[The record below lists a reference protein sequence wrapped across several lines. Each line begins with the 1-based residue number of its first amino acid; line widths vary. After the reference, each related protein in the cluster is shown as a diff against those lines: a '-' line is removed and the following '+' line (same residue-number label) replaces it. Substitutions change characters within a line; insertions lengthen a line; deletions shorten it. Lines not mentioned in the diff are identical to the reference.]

1 MSSPIH
7 VYSEIGKLKTVMLHR
22 PGKELENLAP
32 DILHRM
38 LIDDIP
44 YLKIAQEEHD
54 AFAHVL
60 RQQGIK
66 VLYLEDLLAE
76 SLTDEKVRRAFLDQ
90 LLDESSIKKQDPLH
104 QLLLNYLQELPTKE
118 MVKTVIA
125 GIRKSAIHNS
135 TPSLADLAEDPDYP
149 FYLDP
154 MPNVYFTRDQQAAI
168 GSGMTINRMTF
179 RARRRESLFMET
191 ILKNHPDFKNAT
203 IPVWRDR
210 YHHGRLEGGDELVL
224 NNHVLAVGISQRT
237 SATAI
242 TDLAHNLF
250 GHSSYDTILAI
261 KIPHNHA
268 MMHLDTVFTM
278 INYDQ
283 FTVHPFILDKAGKI
297 DIYVLQ
303 PDDHNGVKITEKNDL
318 VQVLKENLHL
328 SELDL
333 IPTGGGGIL
342 VIVKDGHLRGVA
354 GVIDKDFSAAKMA
367 EDINADEL
375 VILTTVDHAFLNYG
389 KENQQA
395 IGKIKVEQLKQYL
408 AAGYFAA
415 GSMKPK
421 IEAAIEF
428 VEKTGNLAIITSLSN
443 ANKLADGVGTIVYN

>member
-135 TPSLADLAEDPDYP
+135 TPSLADLAEDPDHP

-210 YHHGRLEGGDELVL
+210 YHHGRLEGGNELVL

-333 IPTGGGGIL
+333 IPTGGGDPI
-342 VIVKDGHLRGVA
+342 
-354 GVIDKDFSAAKMA
+354 AAPR
-367 EDINADEL
+367 
-375 VILTTVDHAFLNYG
+375 
-389 KENQQA
+389 
-395 IGKIKVEQLKQYL
+395 EQWND
-408 AAGYFAA
+408 
-415 GSMKPK
+415 SSN
-421 IEAAIEF
+421 
-428 VEKTGNLAIITSLSN
+428 TLAIAPGEVVTYDRNYVSNDLLRKHGIIVHEIRSSELSRGRGGPRCMSCP
-443 ANKLADGVGTIVYN
+443 LVREDL

>member
-224 NNHVLAVGISQRT
+224 NNHVLAVGISQLT

-333 IPTGGGGIL
+333 IPTGGGDPIAAPREQWN
-342 VIVKDGHLRGVA
+342 DG
-354 GVIDKDFSAAKMA
+354 S
-367 EDINADEL
+367 N
-375 VILTTVDHAFLNYG
+375 T
-389 KENQQA
+389 
-395 IGKIKVEQLKQYL
+395 
-408 AAGYFAA
+408 
-415 GSMKPK
+415 
-421 IEAAIEF
+421 
-428 VEKTGNLAIITSLSN
+428 LAIAPGEVVTYDRNYVSNDLLRKHGIIVHEIRSSELSRGRGGPRCMSCP
-443 ANKLADGVGTIVYN
+443 LIREDL

>member
-1 MSSPIH
+1 
-7 VYSEIGKLKTVMLHR
+7 MLHR

-44 YLKIAQEEHD
+44 YLKIAQEEYD

-154 MPNVYFTRDQQAAI
+154 MPNVYFTQDQQAAI

-250 GHSSYDTILAI
+250 DHSSYDTILAI

-333 IPTGGGGIL
+333 IPTGGGDPIAAPREQWN
-342 VIVKDGHLRGVA
+342 DG
-354 GVIDKDFSAAKMA
+354 S
-367 EDINADEL
+367 N
-375 VILTTVDHAFLNYG
+375 T
-389 KENQQA
+389 
-395 IGKIKVEQLKQYL
+395 
-408 AAGYFAA
+408 
-415 GSMKPK
+415 
-421 IEAAIEF
+421 
-428 VEKTGNLAIITSLSN
+428 LAIAPGEVVTYDRNYVSNDLLRKHGIIVHEIRSSELSRGRGGPRCMSCP
-443 ANKLADGVGTIVYN
+443 LVREDL

>member
-333 IPTGGGGIL
+333 IPTGGGDPIAAPREQWN
-342 VIVKDGHLRGVA
+342 DG
-354 GVIDKDFSAAKMA
+354 S
-367 EDINADEL
+367 N
-375 VILTTVDHAFLNYG
+375 T
-389 KENQQA
+389 
-395 IGKIKVEQLKQYL
+395 
-408 AAGYFAA
+408 
-415 GSMKPK
+415 
-421 IEAAIEF
+421 
-428 VEKTGNLAIITSLSN
+428 LAIAPGEVVTYDRNYVSNDLLRKHGIIVHEIRSSELSRGCGGPRCMSCP
-443 ANKLADGVGTIVYN
+443 LIREDL

>member
-328 SELDL
+328 SELNL
-333 IPTGGGGIL
+333 IPTGGGDPIAAPREQWN
-342 VIVKDGHLRGVA
+342 DG
-354 GVIDKDFSAAKMA
+354 S
-367 EDINADEL
+367 N
-375 VILTTVDHAFLNYG
+375 T
-389 KENQQA
+389 
-395 IGKIKVEQLKQYL
+395 
-408 AAGYFAA
+408 
-415 GSMKPK
+415 
-421 IEAAIEF
+421 
-428 VEKTGNLAIITSLSN
+428 LAIAPGEVVTYDRNYVSNDLLRKHGIIVHEIRSSELSRGRGGPRCMSCP
-443 ANKLADGVGTIVYN
+443 LIREDL

>member
-1 MSSPIH
+1 
-7 VYSEIGKLKTVMLHR
+7 MLHR

-44 YLKIAQEEHD
+44 YLKIAQDEHD

-104 QLLLNYLQELPTKE
+104 QLLLNYLQELLTKE

-250 GHSSYDTILAI
+250 DHSSYDTILAI

-278 INYDQ
+278 INYNQ

-333 IPTGGGGIL
+333 IPTGGGDPIAAPREQWN
-342 VIVKDGHLRGVA
+342 DG
-354 GVIDKDFSAAKMA
+354 S
-367 EDINADEL
+367 N
-375 VILTTVDHAFLNYG
+375 T
-389 KENQQA
+389 
-395 IGKIKVEQLKQYL
+395 
-408 AAGYFAA
+408 
-415 GSMKPK
+415 
-421 IEAAIEF
+421 
-428 VEKTGNLAIITSLSN
+428 LAIAPGEVVTYDRNYVSNDLLRKHGIIVHEIRSSELSRGRGGPRCMSCP
-443 ANKLADGVGTIVYN
+443 LIREDL

>member
-38 LIDDIP
+38 LIYDIP

-104 QLLLNYLQELPTKE
+104 QLLLNYLQELLIKE

-250 GHSSYDTILAI
+250 DHSSYDTILAI

-278 INYDQ
+278 INYNQ
-283 FTVHPFILDKAGKI
+283 FTVHPFILDKDGKI

-333 IPTGGGGIL
+333 IPTGGGDPIAAPREQWN
-342 VIVKDGHLRGVA
+342 DG
-354 GVIDKDFSAAKMA
+354 S
-367 EDINADEL
+367 N
-375 VILTTVDHAFLNYG
+375 T
-389 KENQQA
+389 
-395 IGKIKVEQLKQYL
+395 
-408 AAGYFAA
+408 
-415 GSMKPK
+415 
-421 IEAAIEF
+421 
-428 VEKTGNLAIITSLSN
+428 LAIAPGEVVTYDRNYVSNDLLRKHGIIVHEIRSSELSRGRGGPRCMSCP
-443 ANKLADGVGTIVYN
+443 LIREDL

>member
-242 TDLAHNLF
+242 TDFAHNLF

-333 IPTGGGGIL
+333 IPTGGGDPI
-342 VIVKDGHLRGVA
+342 
-354 GVIDKDFSAAKMA
+354 AAPR
-367 EDINADEL
+367 
-375 VILTTVDHAFLNYG
+375 
-389 KENQQA
+389 
-395 IGKIKVEQLKQYL
+395 EQWND
-408 AAGYFAA
+408 
-415 GSMKPK
+415 SSN
-421 IEAAIEF
+421 
-428 VEKTGNLAIITSLSN
+428 TLAIAPGEIVTYDRNYVSNDLLRKHGIIVHEIRSSELSRGRGGPRCMSCP
-443 ANKLADGVGTIVYN
+443 LIREDL

>member
-104 QLLLNYLQELPTKE
+104 QLLLNYLQELLTKE

-154 MPNVYFTRDQQAAI
+154 MPNVYFPRDQQAAI

-250 GHSSYDTILAI
+250 DHSSYDTILAI

-278 INYDQ
+278 INYNQ

-333 IPTGGGGIL
+333 IPTGGGDPIAAPREQWN
-342 VIVKDGHLRGVA
+342 DG
-354 GVIDKDFSAAKMA
+354 S
-367 EDINADEL
+367 N
-375 VILTTVDHAFLNYG
+375 T
-389 KENQQA
+389 
-395 IGKIKVEQLKQYL
+395 
-408 AAGYFAA
+408 
-415 GSMKPK
+415 
-421 IEAAIEF
+421 
-428 VEKTGNLAIITSLSN
+428 LAIAPGEVVTYDRNYVSNDLLRKHGIIVHEIRSSELSRGRGGPRCMSCP
-443 ANKLADGVGTIVYN
+443 LIREDL

>member
-54 AFAHVL
+54 AFANVL
-60 RQQGIK
+60 RQRGIK

-191 ILKNHPDFKNAT
+191 ILKNHPDFKNVT

-224 NNHVLAVGISQRT
+224 NNYVLAVGISQRT

-333 IPTGGGGIL
+333 IPTGGGDPIAAPREQWN
-342 VIVKDGHLRGVA
+342 DG
-354 GVIDKDFSAAKMA
+354 S
-367 EDINADEL
+367 N
-375 VILTTVDHAFLNYG
+375 T
-389 KENQQA
+389 
-395 IGKIKVEQLKQYL
+395 
-408 AAGYFAA
+408 
-415 GSMKPK
+415 
-421 IEAAIEF
+421 
-428 VEKTGNLAIITSLSN
+428 LAIAPGEVVTYDRNYVSNDLLRKHGIIVHEIRSSELSRGRGGPRCMSCP
-443 ANKLADGVGTIVYN
+443 LVREDL

>member
-1 MSSPIH
+1 MPSPIH

-149 FYLDP
+149 FCLDP

-333 IPTGGGGIL
+333 IPTGGGDPIAAPREQWN
-342 VIVKDGHLRGVA
+342 DG
-354 GVIDKDFSAAKMA
+354 S
-367 EDINADEL
+367 N
-375 VILTTVDHAFLNYG
+375 T
-389 KENQQA
+389 
-395 IGKIKVEQLKQYL
+395 
-408 AAGYFAA
+408 
-415 GSMKPK
+415 
-421 IEAAIEF
+421 
-428 VEKTGNLAIITSLSN
+428 LAIAPGEVVTYDRNYVSNDLLRKHGIIVHKIRSSELSRGRGGPRCMSCP
-443 ANKLADGVGTIVYN
+443 LIREDL

>member
-283 FTVHPFILDKAGKI
+283 FTVHPFILYKAGKI

-333 IPTGGGGIL
+333 IPTGGGDPIAAPREQWN
-342 VIVKDGHLRGVA
+342 DG
-354 GVIDKDFSAAKMA
+354 S
-367 EDINADEL
+367 N
-375 VILTTVDHAFLNYG
+375 T
-389 KENQQA
+389 
-395 IGKIKVEQLKQYL
+395 
-408 AAGYFAA
+408 
-415 GSMKPK
+415 
-421 IEAAIEF
+421 
-428 VEKTGNLAIITSLSN
+428 LAIAPGEVVTYDRNYVSNDLLRKHGIIVHEIRSSELSRGRGGPRCMSCP
-443 ANKLADGVGTIVYN
+443 LIREDL

>member
-90 LLDESSIKKQDPLH
+90 LLDESSIKKQDPLY

-318 VQVLKENLHL
+318 VRVLKENLHL

-333 IPTGGGGIL
+333 IPTGGGDPITAPREQWN
-342 VIVKDGHLRGVA
+342 DG
-354 GVIDKDFSAAKMA
+354 S
-367 EDINADEL
+367 N
-375 VILTTVDHAFLNYG
+375 T
-389 KENQQA
+389 
-395 IGKIKVEQLKQYL
+395 
-408 AAGYFAA
+408 
-415 GSMKPK
+415 
-421 IEAAIEF
+421 
-428 VEKTGNLAIITSLSN
+428 LAIAPGVVVTYDRNYVSNDSLR
-443 ANKLADGVGTIVYN
+443 KHGIIVHEIRSSELSRGRGGPRCMSCPLIREDL

>member
-44 YLKIAQEEHD
+44 YLKIAPEEHD

-333 IPTGGGGIL
+333 IPTGGGDPIAAPREQWN
-342 VIVKDGHLRGVA
+342 DG
-354 GVIDKDFSAAKMA
+354 S
-367 EDINADEL
+367 N
-375 VILTTVDHAFLNYG
+375 T
-389 KENQQA
+389 
-395 IGKIKVEQLKQYL
+395 
-408 AAGYFAA
+408 
-415 GSMKPK
+415 
-421 IEAAIEF
+421 
-428 VEKTGNLAIITSLSN
+428 LAIVPGEVVTYDRNYVSNDLLRKHGIIVHEIRSSELSRGRGGPRCMSCP
-443 ANKLADGVGTIVYN
+443 LIREDL

>member
-135 TPSLADLAEDPDYP
+135 TPSLADLAEDPDHP

-328 SELDL
+328 SELNL
-333 IPTGGGGIL
+333 IPTGGGDPIAAPREQWN
-342 VIVKDGHLRGVA
+342 DG
-354 GVIDKDFSAAKMA
+354 S
-367 EDINADEL
+367 N
-375 VILTTVDHAFLNYG
+375 T
-389 KENQQA
+389 
-395 IGKIKVEQLKQYL
+395 
-408 AAGYFAA
+408 
-415 GSMKPK
+415 
-421 IEAAIEF
+421 
-428 VEKTGNLAIITSLSN
+428 LAIAPGEVVTYDRNYVSNDLLRKHGIIVHEIRSSELSRGRGGPRCMSCP
-443 ANKLADGVGTIVYN
+443 LIREDL

>member
-154 MPNVYFTRDQQAAI
+154 MPNIYFTRDQQAAI

-333 IPTGGGGIL
+333 IPTGGGDPIAAPREQWN
-342 VIVKDGHLRGVA
+342 DGP
-354 GVIDKDFSAAKMA
+354 
-367 EDINADEL
+367 N
-375 VILTTVDHAFLNYG
+375 T
-389 KENQQA
+389 
-395 IGKIKVEQLKQYL
+395 
-408 AAGYFAA
+408 
-415 GSMKPK
+415 
-421 IEAAIEF
+421 
-428 VEKTGNLAIITSLSN
+428 LAIAPGEVVTYDRNYVSNDLLRKHGIIVHEIRSSELSRGRGGPRCMSCP
-443 ANKLADGVGTIVYN
+443 LIREDL

>member
-44 YLKIAQEEHD
+44 YLKIAQEEYD

-261 KIPHNHA
+261 KISHNHA

-333 IPTGGGGIL
+333 IPTGGGDPIAAPREQWN
-342 VIVKDGHLRGVA
+342 DG
-354 GVIDKDFSAAKMA
+354 S
-367 EDINADEL
+367 N
-375 VILTTVDHAFLNYG
+375 T
-389 KENQQA
+389 
-395 IGKIKVEQLKQYL
+395 
-408 AAGYFAA
+408 
-415 GSMKPK
+415 
-421 IEAAIEF
+421 
-428 VEKTGNLAIITSLSN
+428 LAIAPGEVVTYDRNYVSNDLLRKHGIIVHEIRSSELSRGRGGPRCMSCP
-443 ANKLADGVGTIVYN
+443 LIREDL

>member
-104 QLLLNYLQELPTKE
+104 QLLLNYLQELLTKE

-250 GHSSYDTILAI
+250 DHSSYDTILAI

-278 INYDQ
+278 INYNQ

-328 SELDL
+328 SKLDL
-333 IPTGGGGIL
+333 IPTGGGDPIAAPREQWN
-342 VIVKDGHLRGVA
+342 DG
-354 GVIDKDFSAAKMA
+354 S
-367 EDINADEL
+367 N
-375 VILTTVDHAFLNYG
+375 T
-389 KENQQA
+389 
-395 IGKIKVEQLKQYL
+395 
-408 AAGYFAA
+408 
-415 GSMKPK
+415 
-421 IEAAIEF
+421 
-428 VEKTGNLAIITSLSN
+428 LAIAPGEVVTYDRNYVSNDLLRKHGIIVHEIRSSELSRGRGGPRCMSCP
-443 ANKLADGVGTIVYN
+443 LIREDL

>member
-1 MSSPIH
+1 MSSPIN

-104 QLLLNYLQELPTKE
+104 QLLLNYLQELLTKE

-250 GHSSYDTILAI
+250 DHSSYDTILAI

-278 INYDQ
+278 INYNQ

-333 IPTGGGGIL
+333 IPTGGGDPIAAPREQWN
-342 VIVKDGHLRGVA
+342 DG
-354 GVIDKDFSAAKMA
+354 S
-367 EDINADEL
+367 N
-375 VILTTVDHAFLNYG
+375 T
-389 KENQQA
+389 
-395 IGKIKVEQLKQYL
+395 
-408 AAGYFAA
+408 
-415 GSMKPK
+415 
-421 IEAAIEF
+421 
-428 VEKTGNLAIITSLSN
+428 LAIAPGEVVTYDRNYVSNDLLRKHGIIVHEIRSSELSRGRGGPRCMSCP
-443 ANKLADGVGTIVYN
+443 LIREDL

>member
-250 GHSSYDTILAI
+250 DHSSYDTILAI

-333 IPTGGGGIL
+333 IPTGGGDPIAAPREQWN
-342 VIVKDGHLRGVA
+342 DG
-354 GVIDKDFSAAKMA
+354 S
-367 EDINADEL
+367 N
-375 VILTTVDHAFLNYG
+375 T
-389 KENQQA
+389 
-395 IGKIKVEQLKQYL
+395 
-408 AAGYFAA
+408 
-415 GSMKPK
+415 
-421 IEAAIEF
+421 
-428 VEKTGNLAIITSLSN
+428 LAIAPGEVVTYDRNYVSNDLLRKHGIIVHEIRSSELSRGRGGPRCMSCP
-443 ANKLADGVGTIVYN
+443 LVREDL

>member
-54 AFAHVL
+54 AFANVL

-125 GIRKSAIHNS
+125 GIRKSTIHNS

-333 IPTGGGGIL
+333 IPTGGGDPIAAPREQWN
-342 VIVKDGHLRGVA
+342 DG
-354 GVIDKDFSAAKMA
+354 S
-367 EDINADEL
+367 N
-375 VILTTVDHAFLNYG
+375 T
-389 KENQQA
+389 
-395 IGKIKVEQLKQYL
+395 
-408 AAGYFAA
+408 
-415 GSMKPK
+415 
-421 IEAAIEF
+421 
-428 VEKTGNLAIITSLSN
+428 LAIAPGEVVTYDRNYVSNDLLRKHGIIVHEIRSSELSRGRGGPRCMSCP
-443 ANKLADGVGTIVYN
+443 LIREDL

>member
-44 YLKIAQEEHD
+44 YLKIAQEEYD

-250 GHSSYDTILAI
+250 DHSSYDTILAI

-278 INYDQ
+278 INYNQ

-333 IPTGGGGIL
+333 IPTGGGDPIAAPREQWN
-342 VIVKDGHLRGVA
+342 DG
-354 GVIDKDFSAAKMA
+354 S
-367 EDINADEL
+367 N
-375 VILTTVDHAFLNYG
+375 T
-389 KENQQA
+389 
-395 IGKIKVEQLKQYL
+395 
-408 AAGYFAA
+408 
-415 GSMKPK
+415 
-421 IEAAIEF
+421 
-428 VEKTGNLAIITSLSN
+428 LAIAPGEVVTYDRNYVSNDLLRKHGIIVHEIRSSELSRGRGGPRCMSCP
-443 ANKLADGVGTIVYN
+443 LVREDL

>member
-54 AFAHVL
+54 AFAHLL

-76 SLTDEKVRRAFLDQ
+76 SLTDEKVSRAFLDQ

-268 MMHLDTVFTM
+268 MMHFDTVFTM

-333 IPTGGGGIL
+333 IPTGGGDPIAAPREQWN
-342 VIVKDGHLRGVA
+342 DG
-354 GVIDKDFSAAKMA
+354 S
-367 EDINADEL
+367 N
-375 VILTTVDHAFLNYG
+375 T
-389 KENQQA
+389 
-395 IGKIKVEQLKQYL
+395 
-408 AAGYFAA
+408 
-415 GSMKPK
+415 
-421 IEAAIEF
+421 
-428 VEKTGNLAIITSLSN
+428 LAIAPGEVVTYDRNYVSNDLLRKHGIIVHEIRSSELSRGRGGPRCMSCP
-443 ANKLADGVGTIVYN
+443 LVREDL

>member
-268 MMHLDTVFTM
+268 MMHLDTVFTI

-333 IPTGGGGIL
+333 IPTGGGDPIAAPREQWN
-342 VIVKDGHLRGVA
+342 DG
-354 GVIDKDFSAAKMA
+354 S
-367 EDINADEL
+367 N
-375 VILTTVDHAFLNYG
+375 T
-389 KENQQA
+389 
-395 IGKIKVEQLKQYL
+395 
-408 AAGYFAA
+408 
-415 GSMKPK
+415 
-421 IEAAIEF
+421 
-428 VEKTGNLAIITSLSN
+428 LAIAPGEVVTYDRNYVSNDLLRKHGIIVHEIRSSELSRGRGGPRCMSCP
-443 ANKLADGVGTIVYN
+443 LIREDL

>member
-191 ILKNHPDFKNAT
+191 ILKNHPDFKNVT

-333 IPTGGGGIL
+333 IPTGGGDPIAAPREQWN
-342 VIVKDGHLRGVA
+342 DG
-354 GVIDKDFSAAKMA
+354 S
-367 EDINADEL
+367 N
-375 VILTTVDHAFLNYG
+375 T
-389 KENQQA
+389 
-395 IGKIKVEQLKQYL
+395 
-408 AAGYFAA
+408 
-415 GSMKPK
+415 
-421 IEAAIEF
+421 
-428 VEKTGNLAIITSLSN
+428 LAIAPGEVVTYDRNYVSNDLLRKHGIIVHEIRSSELSRGRGGPRCMSCP
-443 ANKLADGVGTIVYN
+443 LVREDL

>member
-54 AFAHVL
+54 AFAHE
-60 RQQGIK
+60 QGIK

-283 FTVHPFILDKAGKI
+283 FTVDPFILDKAGKI

-333 IPTGGGGIL
+333 IPTGGGDPIAAPREQWN
-342 VIVKDGHLRGVA
+342 DG
-354 GVIDKDFSAAKMA
+354 S
-367 EDINADEL
+367 N
-375 VILTTVDHAFLNYG
+375 T
-389 KENQQA
+389 
-395 IGKIKVEQLKQYL
+395 
-408 AAGYFAA
+408 
-415 GSMKPK
+415 
-421 IEAAIEF
+421 
-428 VEKTGNLAIITSLSN
+428 LAIAPGEVVTYDRNYVSNDLLRKHGIIVHEIRSSELSRGRGGPRCMSCP
-443 ANKLADGVGTIVYN
+443 LIREDL

>member
-333 IPTGGGGIL
+333 IPTGGGDPIAPPREQWN
-342 VIVKDGHLRGVA
+342 DG
-354 GVIDKDFSAAKMA
+354 S
-367 EDINADEL
+367 N
-375 VILTTVDHAFLNYG
+375 T
-389 KENQQA
+389 
-395 IGKIKVEQLKQYL
+395 
-408 AAGYFAA
+408 
-415 GSMKPK
+415 
-421 IEAAIEF
+421 
-428 VEKTGNLAIITSLSN
+428 LAIAPGEVVTYDRNYVSNDLLRKHGIIVHEIRSSELSRGRGGPRCMSCP
-443 ANKLADGVGTIVYN
+443 LIREDL

>member
-125 GIRKSAIHNS
+125 GIRKSTIHNS

-191 ILKNHPDFKNAT
+191 ILKNHPDFKNTT

-333 IPTGGGGIL
+333 IPTGGGDPIAAPREQWN
-342 VIVKDGHLRGVA
+342 DG
-354 GVIDKDFSAAKMA
+354 S
-367 EDINADEL
+367 N
-375 VILTTVDHAFLNYG
+375 T
-389 KENQQA
+389 
-395 IGKIKVEQLKQYL
+395 
-408 AAGYFAA
+408 
-415 GSMKPK
+415 
-421 IEAAIEF
+421 
-428 VEKTGNLAIITSLSN
+428 LAIAPGEVVTYDRNYVSNDLLRKHGIIVHEIRSSELSRGRGGPRCMSCP
-443 ANKLADGVGTIVYN
+443 LVREDL

>member
-60 RQQGIK
+60 SQQGIK

-250 GHSSYDTILAI
+250 DHSSYDTILAI

-278 INYDQ
+278 INYNQ

-333 IPTGGGGIL
+333 IPTGGGDPIAAPREQWN
-342 VIVKDGHLRGVA
+342 DG
-354 GVIDKDFSAAKMA
+354 S
-367 EDINADEL
+367 N
-375 VILTTVDHAFLNYG
+375 T
-389 KENQQA
+389 
-395 IGKIKVEQLKQYL
+395 
-408 AAGYFAA
+408 
-415 GSMKPK
+415 
-421 IEAAIEF
+421 
-428 VEKTGNLAIITSLSN
+428 LAIAPGEVVTYDRNYVSNDLLRKHGIIVHEIRSSELSRGRGGPRCMSCP
-443 ANKLADGVGTIVYN
+443 LVREDL

>member
-44 YLKIAQEEHD
+44 YLKIAQEEYD

-250 GHSSYDTILAI
+250 DHSSYDTILAI

-278 INYDQ
+278 INYNQ

-333 IPTGGGGIL
+333 IPTGGGDPIAAPREQWN
-342 VIVKDGHLRGVA
+342 DG
-354 GVIDKDFSAAKMA
+354 S
-367 EDINADEL
+367 N
-375 VILTTVDHAFLNYG
+375 T
-389 KENQQA
+389 
-395 IGKIKVEQLKQYL
+395 
-408 AAGYFAA
+408 
-415 GSMKPK
+415 
-421 IEAAIEF
+421 
-428 VEKTGNLAIITSLSN
+428 LAIAPGEVVTYDRNYVSNDLLRKHGIIVHEIRSSELSRGRGGPRCMSCP
-443 ANKLADGVGTIVYN
+443 LIREDL

>member
-104 QLLLNYLQELPTKE
+104 QLLLNYLQELLTKE

-135 TPSLADLAEDPDYP
+135 TPSLADLAEYPDYP

-250 GHSSYDTILAI
+250 DHSSYDTILAI

-278 INYDQ
+278 INYNQ

-333 IPTGGGGIL
+333 IPTGGGDPIAAPREQWN
-342 VIVKDGHLRGVA
+342 DG
-354 GVIDKDFSAAKMA
+354 S
-367 EDINADEL
+367 N
-375 VILTTVDHAFLNYG
+375 T
-389 KENQQA
+389 
-395 IGKIKVEQLKQYL
+395 
-408 AAGYFAA
+408 
-415 GSMKPK
+415 
-421 IEAAIEF
+421 
-428 VEKTGNLAIITSLSN
+428 LAIAPGEVVTYDRNYVSNDLLRKHGIIVHEIRSSELSRGRGGPRCMSCP
-443 ANKLADGVGTIVYN
+443 LIREDL

>member
-125 GIRKSAIHNS
+125 GIRKSTIHNS

-328 SELDL
+328 RELDL
-333 IPTGGGGIL
+333 IPTGGGDPIAAPREQWN
-342 VIVKDGHLRGVA
+342 DG
-354 GVIDKDFSAAKMA
+354 S
-367 EDINADEL
+367 N
-375 VILTTVDHAFLNYG
+375 T
-389 KENQQA
+389 
-395 IGKIKVEQLKQYL
+395 
-408 AAGYFAA
+408 
-415 GSMKPK
+415 
-421 IEAAIEF
+421 
-428 VEKTGNLAIITSLSN
+428 LAIAPGEVVTYDRNYVSNDLLRKHGIIVHEIRSSELSRGRGGPRCMSCP
-443 ANKLADGVGTIVYN
+443 LVREDL

>member
-54 AFAHVL
+54 AFANVL

-333 IPTGGGGIL
+333 IPTGGGDP
-342 VIVKDGHLRGVA
+342 IVAPREQWNDG
-354 GVIDKDFSAAKMA
+354 S
-367 EDINADEL
+367 N
-375 VILTTVDHAFLNYG
+375 T
-389 KENQQA
+389 
-395 IGKIKVEQLKQYL
+395 
-408 AAGYFAA
+408 
-415 GSMKPK
+415 
-421 IEAAIEF
+421 
-428 VEKTGNLAIITSLSN
+428 LAIAPGEVVTYDRNYVSNDLLRKHGIIVHKIRSSELSRGRGGPRCMSCP
-443 ANKLADGVGTIVYN
+443 LIREDL

>member
-104 QLLLNYLQELPTKE
+104 QLLLNYLQELLTKE

-191 ILKNHPDFKNAT
+191 TLKNDPDFKNAT

-224 NNHVLAVGISQRT
+224 NNHVLAVGISQST

-250 GHSSYDTILAI
+250 DHSSYDTILAI
-261 KIPHNHA
+261 KIPHNRA

-278 INYDQ
+278 INYNQ

-333 IPTGGGGIL
+333 IPTGGGDPIAAPREQWD
-342 VIVKDGHLRGVA
+342 DG
-354 GVIDKDFSAAKMA
+354 S
-367 EDINADEL
+367 N
-375 VILTTVDHAFLNYG
+375 T
-389 KENQQA
+389 
-395 IGKIKVEQLKQYL
+395 
-408 AAGYFAA
+408 
-415 GSMKPK
+415 
-421 IEAAIEF
+421 
-428 VEKTGNLAIITSLSN
+428 LAIAPGEVVTYDRNYVSNDLLRKHGIIVHEIRSSELSRGRGGPRCMSCP
-443 ANKLADGVGTIVYN
+443 LIREDL

>member
-104 QLLLNYLQELPTKE
+104 QLLLNYLQELLTKE

-333 IPTGGGGIL
+333 IPTGGGDPIAAPREQWN
-342 VIVKDGHLRGVA
+342 DG
-354 GVIDKDFSAAKMA
+354 S
-367 EDINADEL
+367 N
-375 VILTTVDHAFLNYG
+375 T
-389 KENQQA
+389 
-395 IGKIKVEQLKQYL
+395 
-408 AAGYFAA
+408 
-415 GSMKPK
+415 
-421 IEAAIEF
+421 
-428 VEKTGNLAIITSLSN
+428 LAIAPGEVVTYDRNYVSNDLLRKHGIIVHEIRSSELSRGRGGPRCMSCP
-443 ANKLADGVGTIVYN
+443 LIREDL

>member
-38 LIDDIP
+38 LIDDIS

-333 IPTGGGGIL
+333 IPTGGGDPIAAPREQWN
-342 VIVKDGHLRGVA
+342 DG
-354 GVIDKDFSAAKMA
+354 S
-367 EDINADEL
+367 N
-375 VILTTVDHAFLNYG
+375 T
-389 KENQQA
+389 
-395 IGKIKVEQLKQYL
+395 
-408 AAGYFAA
+408 
-415 GSMKPK
+415 
-421 IEAAIEF
+421 
-428 VEKTGNLAIITSLSN
+428 LAIAPGEVVTYDRNYVSNDLLRKHGIIVHKIRSSELSRGRGGPRCMSCP
-443 ANKLADGVGTIVYN
+443 LIREDL

>member
-125 GIRKSAIHNS
+125 GIRKSTIHNS

-333 IPTGGGGIL
+333 IPTGGGDPIAAPREQWN
-342 VIVKDGHLRGVA
+342 DG
-354 GVIDKDFSAAKMA
+354 S
-367 EDINADEL
+367 N
-375 VILTTVDHAFLNYG
+375 T
-389 KENQQA
+389 
-395 IGKIKVEQLKQYL
+395 
-408 AAGYFAA
+408 
-415 GSMKPK
+415 
-421 IEAAIEF
+421 
-428 VEKTGNLAIITSLSN
+428 LAIAPGEVVTYDRNYVSNDLLRKHGIIVHEIRSSELSRGCGGPRCMSCP
-443 ANKLADGVGTIVYN
+443 LIREDL

>member
-1 MSSPIH
+1 MPSPIH

-135 TPSLADLAEDPDYP
+135 TPSLADLAEDLDYP

-333 IPTGGGGIL
+333 IPTGGGDPIAAPREQWN
-342 VIVKDGHLRGVA
+342 DG
-354 GVIDKDFSAAKMA
+354 S
-367 EDINADEL
+367 N
-375 VILTTVDHAFLNYG
+375 T
-389 KENQQA
+389 
-395 IGKIKVEQLKQYL
+395 
-408 AAGYFAA
+408 
-415 GSMKPK
+415 
-421 IEAAIEF
+421 
-428 VEKTGNLAIITSLSN
+428 LAIAPGEVVTYDRNYVSNDLLRKHGIIVHEIRSSELSRGRGGPRCMSCP
-443 ANKLADGVGTIVYN
+443 LIREDL

>member
-104 QLLLNYLQELPTKE
+104 QLLLNYPQELLTKE

-250 GHSSYDTILAI
+250 DHSSYDTILAI

-278 INYDQ
+278 INYNQ

-333 IPTGGGGIL
+333 IPTGGGDPIAAPREQWN
-342 VIVKDGHLRGVA
+342 DG
-354 GVIDKDFSAAKMA
+354 S
-367 EDINADEL
+367 N
-375 VILTTVDHAFLNYG
+375 T
-389 KENQQA
+389 
-395 IGKIKVEQLKQYL
+395 
-408 AAGYFAA
+408 
-415 GSMKPK
+415 
-421 IEAAIEF
+421 
-428 VEKTGNLAIITSLSN
+428 LAIAPGEVVTYDRNYVSNDLLRKHGIIVHEIRSSELSRGRGGPRCMSCP
-443 ANKLADGVGTIVYN
+443 LIREDL

>member
-104 QLLLNYLQELPTKE
+104 QLLLNYLQELLTKE

-135 TPSLADLAEDPDYP
+135 TPALADLAEDPDYP

-250 GHSSYDTILAI
+250 DHSSYDTILAI

-278 INYDQ
+278 INYNQ

-333 IPTGGGGIL
+333 IPTGGGDPIAAPREQWN
-342 VIVKDGHLRGVA
+342 DG
-354 GVIDKDFSAAKMA
+354 S
-367 EDINADEL
+367 N
-375 VILTTVDHAFLNYG
+375 T
-389 KENQQA
+389 
-395 IGKIKVEQLKQYL
+395 
-408 AAGYFAA
+408 
-415 GSMKPK
+415 
-421 IEAAIEF
+421 
-428 VEKTGNLAIITSLSN
+428 LAIAPGEVVTYDRNYVSNDLLRKHGIIVHEIRSSELSRGRGGPRCMSCP
-443 ANKLADGVGTIVYN
+443 LIREDL